1 MAGNFRGA
9 RTVSPKNNYLSGW
22 SKIAED
28 VKAGLKGIRGAGE
41 AVRGGAM
48 EATDELLDQNPNHP
62 QTQVSET
69 KNQSIKEKGKQQLAS
84 ADDTIGRH
92 HGTTRSQAAG
102 GATLPGA
109 TAAPVATEKEYRS
122 DSHVGA

>member
-1 MAGNFRGA
+1 M
-9 RTVSPKNNYLSGW
+9 

-62 QTQVSET
+62 QTQVSQT
-69 KNQSIKEKGKQQLAS
+69 KNQAIKEKGMQQLAS

-92 HGTTRSQAAG
+92 HGTQSKTAG
-102 GATLPGA
+102 GSSLQGG
-109 TAAPVATEKEYRS
+109 TAAPVATEEGEYRS
-122 DSHVGA
+122 HSNVGA